1 MARELVQARANVVD
15 QARMVA
21 GEELERDERRAAASR
36 ALVLEPPAEQL
47 GLLAVAELTDRAIG
61 DCPLAV
67 VGRPGETFD
76 LVLPLRSQ
84 PGERLFLAALGQAG
98 RFGSR

>member
-1 MARELVQARANVVD
+1 VARQFVQSRADVVD
-15 QARMVA
+15 EARMVA
-21 GEELERDERRAAASR
+21 GEKLERDERRAAAGR
-36 ALVLEPPAEQL
+36 ALVLEAPAEQL

-61 DCPLAV
+61 DRPLAV

-84 PGERLFLAALGQAG
+84 AGECLLLAALSEFG